1 MTKPYRWYKGE
12 PVIMKNIYYIGS
24 EMLTNL
30 EHFYTKEMISAVDV
44 HEVKDTRE
52 ESLNGVSDV
61 QEEPKQ
67 TQVEPKSEVT
77 SPKIKFTDVDG
88 NENVF
93 EENSKEY
100 QEFVDDNKLKDEFIG
115 RVLDG
120 KINKH
125 KGFNIERV

>member
-52 ESLNGVSDV
+52 ETLNGVSDV

-77 SPKIKFTDVDG
+77 SPKIKFTDADG

-100 QEFVDDNKLKDEFIG
+100 QKFVDDNKLKDEFIG

>member
-77 SPKIKFTDVDG
+77 SPKIKFTDVNG
-88 NENVF
+88 NESVF
-93 EENSKEY
+93 EENSEEY
-100 QEFVDDNKLKDEFIG
+100 QKFVDDNSLKDEFIG

>member
-1 MTKPYRWYKGE
+1 MG
-12 PVIMKNIYYIGS
+12 N
-24 EMLTNL
+24 EMLARL
-30 EHFYTKEMISAVDV
+30 EHFYTKEVITAVDV
-44 HEVKDTRE
+44 HDVKDTRE
-52 ESLNGVSDV
+52 ESLGVASDL

-67 TQVEPKSEVT
+67 EEQTQVN
-77 SPKIKFTDVDG
+77 KIKFTDVNG

-93 EENSKEY
+93 EENGEEY
-100 QEFVDDNKLKDEFIG
+100 QKFVDDNKLKDEFIG

>member
-12 PVIMKNIYYIGS
+12 PVILKRIYFMGNG
-24 EMLTNL
+24 MLARL
-30 EHFYTKEMISAVDV
+30 EHFYTKEVITAVDV
-44 HEVKDTRE
+44 HDVKDTRE
-52 ESLNGVSDV
+52 ESLEVASDL

-67 TQVEPKSEVT
+67 EEQTQVN
-77 SPKIKFTDVDG
+77 KIKFTDVNG

-93 EENSKEY
+93 EENGEEY
-100 QEFVDDNKLKDEFIG
+100 QKFVDDNKLKDEFIG

>member
-1 MTKPYRWYKGE
+1 MG
-12 PVIMKNIYYIGS
+12 N
-24 EMLTNL
+24 EMLARL
-30 EHFYTKEMISAVDV
+30 EHFYTKEVITAVDV
-44 HEVKDTRE
+44 HDVKDTRE
-52 ESLNGVSDV
+52 ESLEVASDL

-67 TQVEPKSEVT
+67 EEQTQVN
-77 SPKIKFTDVDG
+77 KIKFTDVNG

-93 EENSKEY
+93 EENGEEY
-100 QEFVDDNKLKDEFIG
+100 QKFVNDNKLKDEFIG

>member
-1 MTKPYRWYKGE
+1 MG
-12 PVIMKNIYYIGS
+12 N
-24 EMLTNL
+24 EMLARL
-30 EHFYTKEMISAVDV
+30 EHFYTKEAITAVDV
-44 HEVKDTRE
+44 HDVKDTRE
-52 ESLNGVSDV
+52 GSLEVASDL

-67 TQVEPKSEVT
+67 EEQTQVN
-77 SPKIKFTDVDG
+77 KIKFTDVNG

-93 EENSKEY
+93 EENGEEY
-100 QEFVDDNKLKDEFIG
+100 QKFVDDNKLKDEFIG

>member
-12 PVIMKNIYYIGS
+12 PVIMKKVYYIGNQ
-24 EMLTNL
+24 MFTRL
-30 EHFYTKEMISAVDV
+30 EHFYTKEVIPAVDV
-44 HEVKDTRE
+44 HDVKDTRE
-52 ESLNGVSDV
+52 ESLEIASDL

-67 TQVEPKSEVT
+67 EEQKQVN
-77 SPKIKFTDVDG
+77 KIKFTDVNG
-88 NENVF
+88 NENAF

-100 QEFVDDNKLKDEFIG
+100 QKFVDDNKLKDEFIE

>member
-1 MTKPYRWYKGE
+1 
-12 PVIMKNIYYIGS
+12 MKNIYYIGS

-77 SPKIKFTDVDG
+77 SPKIKFTDADG

-100 QEFVDDNKLKDEFIG
+100 QKFVDDNKLKDEFIG

>member
-12 PVIMKNIYYIGS
+12 PVIMKRVYFTGN
-24 EMLTNL
+24 EMLTRL
-30 EHFYTKEMISAVDV
+30 EHFYTKEVIPAVDV
-44 HEVKDTRE
+44 HDVKDTRE
-52 ESLNGVSDV
+52 ESLEIASDL

-67 TQVEPKSEVT
+67 EEQTQVN
-77 SPKIKFTDVDG
+77 KIKFTDADG

-93 EENSKEY
+93 EENSEEY
-100 QEFVDDNKLKDEFIG
+100 QKFVDDNKLKDEFIG

-120 KINKH
+120 NINKH

>member
-67 TQVEPKSEVT
+67 EEQTQVN
-77 SPKIKFTDVDG
+77 KIKFTDVNG
-88 NENVF
+88 NEHVF
-93 EENSKEY
+93 EENGEEY
-100 QEFVDDNKLKDEFIG
+100 QKFVDDNKLKDEFIG

>member
-1 MTKPYRWYKGE
+1 
-12 PVIMKNIYYIGS
+12 MKRVYYIGNQ
-24 EMLTNL
+24 MFTRL
-30 EHFYTKEMISAVDV
+30 EHFYTKEVIPAVDV

-52 ESLNGVSDV
+52 ESLEIASDL
-61 QEEPKQ
+61 QEEPKQEEQ

-77 SPKIKFTDVDG
+77 SPKIKFTDADG

-93 EENSKEY
+93 EENSEEY
-100 QEFVDDNKLKDEFIG
+100 QKFVDDNKLKDEFIG

>member
-1 MTKPYRWYKGE
+1 
-12 PVIMKNIYYIGS
+12 MKRVYYIGNQ
-24 EMLTNL
+24 MFTRL
-30 EHFYTKEMISAVDV
+30 EHFYTKEVIPAVDV

-52 ESLNGVSDV
+52 ESLEVASDL

-67 TQVEPKSEVT
+67 EEQTQVN
-77 SPKIKFTDVDG
+77 KIKFTDVNG

-93 EENSKEY
+93 EENGEEY
-100 QEFVDDNKLKDEFIG
+100 QKFVDDNKLKDEFIG

>member
-12 PVIMKNIYYIGS
+12 PVIMKKVYYIGNQ
-24 EMLTNL
+24 MFTRL
-30 EHFYTKEMISAVDV
+30 EHFYTKEVIPAVDV
-44 HEVKDTRE
+44 HDVKDTRE
-52 ESLNGVSDV
+52 ESLEIASDL
-61 QEEPKQ
+61 QEESKQEEQ
-67 TQVEPKSEVT
+67 TQVN
-77 SPKIKFTDVDG
+77 KIKFTDVNG
-88 NENVF
+88 NENAF

-100 QEFVDDNKLKDEFIG
+100 QKFVDDNKLKDEFIE

>member
-1 MTKPYRWYKGE
+1 MAKPYRWYKGE
-12 PVIMKNIYYIGS
+12 PVILKRTYFMGN
-24 EMLTNL
+24 EMLARL
-30 EHFYTKEMISAVDV
+30 EHFYTKEVITAVDV
-44 HEVKDTRE
+44 HDVKDTRE
-52 ESLNGVSDV
+52 ESLEVASDL

-67 TQVEPKSEVT
+67 EEQTQVN
-77 SPKIKFTDVDG
+77 KIKFTDADG

-93 EENSKEY
+93 EENSEEY
-100 QEFVDDNKLKDEFIG
+100 QKFVDDNKLKDEFIG

>member
-12 PVIMKNIYYIGS
+12 PVIMKKVYYIGNQ
-24 EMLTNL
+24 MFTRL
-30 EHFYTKEMISAVDV
+30 EHFYTKEVIPAVDV
-44 HEVKDTRE
+44 HGVKDTRE
-52 ESLNGVSDV
+52 ESLEIASDL

-67 TQVEPKSEVT
+67 EEQTQVN
-77 SPKIKFTDVDG
+77 KIKFTDVNG
-88 NENVF
+88 NENAF

-100 QEFVDDNKLKDEFIG
+100 QKFVDDNKLKDEFIE

>member
-12 PVIMKNIYYIGS
+12 PVIMKRVYYIGNQ
-24 EMLTNL
+24 MFTRL
-30 EHFYTKEMISAVDV
+30 EHFYTKKVIPAVDV

-52 ESLNGVSDV
+52 ESLEIASDL

-67 TQVEPKSEVT
+67 EEQTQVN
-77 SPKIKFTDVDG
+77 KIKFTDTDG
-88 NENVF
+88 NESVF
-93 EENSKEY
+93 EENSEEY
-100 QEFVDDNKLKDEFIG
+100 QKFVDDNKLKDEFIG

>member
-1 MTKPYRWYKGE
+1 
-12 PVIMKNIYYIGS
+12 MKRIYFMGN
-24 EMLTNL
+24 EMLARL
-30 EHFYTKEMISAVDV
+30 EHFYTKEVITAVDV
-44 HEVKDTRE
+44 HDVKDTRE
-52 ESLNGVSDV
+52 ESLEVASGL

-67 TQVEPKSEVT
+67 EEQTQVN
-77 SPKIKFTDVDG
+77 KIKFTDVNG

-93 EENSKEY
+93 EENGEEY
-100 QEFVDDNKLKDEFIG
+100 QKFVDDNKLKDEFIG

>member
-12 PVIMKNIYYIGS
+12 PVIMKRVYFTGN
-24 EMLTNL
+24 EMLTRL
-30 EHFYTKEMISAVDV
+30 EHFYTKEVIPAVDV
-44 HEVKDTRE
+44 HDVKDTRE
-52 ESLNGVSDV
+52 ESLEIASDL

-67 TQVEPKSEVT
+67 EEQTQVN
-77 SPKIKFTDVDG
+77 KIKFTDADG

-93 EENSKEY
+93 EENSEEY
-100 QEFVDDNKLKDEFIG
+100 QKFVDDNKLKDEFIG

>member
-1 MTKPYRWYKGE
+1 MG
-12 PVIMKNIYYIGS
+12 N
-24 EMLTNL
+24 EMLARL
-30 EHFYTKEMISAVDV
+30 EHFYTKEVITAVDV
-44 HEVKDTRE
+44 HDVKDTRE
-52 ESLNGVSDV
+52 ESLEVANDL

-67 TQVEPKSEVT
+67 EEQTQVN
-77 SPKIKFTDVDG
+77 KIKFTDANG

-93 EENSKEY
+93 EENSGEY
-100 QEFVDDNKLKDEFIG
+100 QKFVDDNKLKDEFIG

>member
-12 PVIMKNIYYIGS
+12 PIIMKRVYFTGN
-24 EMLTNL
+24 EMLTRL
-30 EHFYTKEMISAVDV
+30 EHFYTKEVIPAVDV
-44 HEVKDTRE
+44 HDVKDTRE
-52 ESLNGVSDV
+52 ESLEIASDL

-67 TQVEPKSEVT
+67 EEQTQVN
-77 SPKIKFTDVDG
+77 KIKFTDADG

-93 EENSKEY
+93 EENSEEY
-100 QEFVDDNKLKDEFIG
+100 QKFVDDNKLKDEFIG